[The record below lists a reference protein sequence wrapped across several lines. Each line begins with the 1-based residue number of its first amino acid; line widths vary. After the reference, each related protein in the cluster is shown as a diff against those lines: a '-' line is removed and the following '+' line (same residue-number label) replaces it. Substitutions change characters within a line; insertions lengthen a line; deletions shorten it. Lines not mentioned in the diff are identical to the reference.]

1 MRVLFWSSPFWPSIG
16 GVEVLAAKLL
26 SALRERGYE
35 FLIVTGRDFSGL
47 SEVEYFRKIPVYRF
61 PFWTALTDNNLD
73 QVLAIRQQVT
83 RLTRSFAP
91 NLVHVNAF
99 GPSVLFHLDTAKA
112 YPAPLL
118 VTLHGG
124 RYKELIERDSLFKKT
139 LSLATWVT
147 GCSAAVVEDARQL
160 MPEIIPRSSIIYN
173 GLEAPPVLPEPI
185 PSNPPRVL
193 CLGRLSYEKGF
204 DFALTAFATAVTQF
218 PRARLMVAGD
228 GPERTALER
237 QALQLGI
244 RHAVDFLGAVTPDT
258 ALA

>member
-1 MRVLFWSSPFWPSIG
+1 
-16 GVEVLAAKLL
+16 
-26 SALRERGYE
+26 
-35 FLIVTGRDFSGL
+35 
-47 SEVEYFRKIPVYRF
+47 
-61 PFWTALTDNNLD
+61 
-73 QVLAIRQQVT
+73 
-83 RLTRSFAP
+83 
-91 NLVHVNAF
+91 
-99 GPSVLFHLDTAKA
+99 
-112 YPAPLL
+112 
-118 VTLHGG
+118 
-124 RYKELIERDSLFKKT
+124 
-139 LSLATWVT
+139 WVT

-258 ALA
+258 VPSLLNRASLVLMPSRTEGLPLVAVEAALMARPVVATRVGGLPEVVVHRHTGLLVDKEDCQGLAEAITFVLEHPQAVAHMGQAARRRAQAVFSLERCVAAYDALYRTLAREGAASGPAHIP